1 MPNYKLECEVD
12 LYLEPEDL
20 ERLRRY
26 ESEGHNPIQAAT
38 RVAQDVLGKMGVEVQ
53 YGMLVDA

>member
-1 MPNYKLECEVD
+1 MPNYKIECELD
-12 LYLEPEDL
+12 FYPEPEDL

-26 ESEGHNPIQAAT
+26 ESEGLNPIQAAT

-53 YGMLVDA
+53 YGRLVDA